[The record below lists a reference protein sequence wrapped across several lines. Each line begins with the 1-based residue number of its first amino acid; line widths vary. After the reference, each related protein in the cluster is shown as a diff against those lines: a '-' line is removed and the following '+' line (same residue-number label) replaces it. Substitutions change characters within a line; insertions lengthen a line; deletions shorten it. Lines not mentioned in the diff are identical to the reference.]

1 MQKFGH
7 RVTVVLY
14 ALVFRDVKVEDE
26 DCYLCQINTEQ
37 MKRQVG
43 CVKVLVPPDIRK
55 SLKDVTVTE
64 GGNASLSCEA
74 DGQPEYEHHRGGHD
88 EPDQRHVLAGQPSPG
103 SGRTGRV

>member
-1 MQKFGH
+1 M
-7 RVTVVLY
+7 
-14 ALVFRDVKVEDE
+14 EDE

-74 DGQPEYEHHRGGHD
+74 DGQPEYEHHHDGGHD
-88 EPDQRHVLAGQPSPG
+88 DHHILAGQPLPG
-103 SGRTGRV
+103 GERTGRV

>member
-1 MQKFGH
+1 M
-7 RVTVVLY
+7 
-14 ALVFRDVKVEDE
+14 EDE

-74 DGQPEYEHHRGGHD
+74 HGQPEYGHHQGRRDHRD
-88 EPDQRHVLAGQPSPG
+88 HHPVLVGQPLPG
-103 SGRTGRV
+103 GEKTERV

>member
-1 MQKFGH
+1 M
-7 RVTVVLY
+7 
-14 ALVFRDVKVEDE
+14 VFRDVKVEDE

-74 DGQPEYEHHRGGHD
+74 HGQPEYGHHQGRRDHRD
-88 EPDQRHVLAGQPSPG
+88 HHSVLVGQPLPG
-103 SGRTGRV
+103 GEKTERV

>member
-1 MQKFGH
+1 M
-7 RVTVVLY
+7 
-14 ALVFRDVKVEDE
+14 VFRDVKVEDE

-64 GGNASLSCEA
+64 GGNVSLSCEA
-74 DGQPEYEHHRGGHD
+74 HGQPEYEDHRARHRRDQHQLLSGQLLHGG
-88 EPDQRHVLAGQPSPG
+88 
-103 SGRTGRV
+103 GRTGRV